1 MRKFTYF
8 WFKSPGLSL
17 AEHPHSLSWSGQV
30 WEGTSHTQGFP
41 AATHANTQTHTHTGT
56 HTDTHAHIGT
66 HACTQA
72 HTHMYTGT
80 HTHTHRLVPDS
91 LTKMAFPLHL
101 ISSMYVGFRLLTRK
115 KPGHKSSSLEVS
127 SKMES
132 GPCLHQE
139 GDRGRSEVN
148 LSSCGVGVTSLV
160 SIPSLGF
167 VASLPAA
174 TRQDPI

>member
-8 WFKSPGLSL
+8 WDKSPGLSL
-17 AEHPHSLSWSGQV
+17 TEHPHSLSRSGRS
-30 WEGTSHTQGFP
+30 GKGLAAPRASPLHTHKH
-41 AATHANTQTHTHTGT
+41 THRHACTHRHTRTHTGT
-56 HTDTHAHIGT
+56 HTHVHR
-66 HACTQA
+66 
-72 HTHMYTGT
+72 
-80 HTHTHRLVPDS
+80 HTHTHRLVPDN
-91 LTKMAFPLHL
+91 LTKTAFPLHL
-101 ISSMYVGFRLLTRK
+101 ISSMYVGLRLLTRK

-160 SIPSLGF
+160 SIPSPGV
-167 VASLPAA
+167 VASL
-174 TRQDPI
+174 

>member
-30 WEGTSHTQGFP
+30 WEGTSRTQGFP

-56 HTDTHAHIGT
+56 HTH
-66 HACTQA
+66 
-72 HTHMYTGT
+72 T

-160 SIPSLGF
+160 SIPSPGF

>member
-1 MRKFTYF
+1 
-8 WFKSPGLSL
+8 
-17 AEHPHSLSWSGQV
+17 
-30 WEGTSHTQGFP
+30 
-41 AATHANTQTHTHTGT
+41 
-56 HTDTHAHIGT
+56 
-66 HACTQA
+66 
-72 HTHMYTGT
+72 MYTGT

-91 LTKMAFPLHL
+91 LTKTAFPLHL
-101 ISSMYVGFRLLTRK
+101 ISSMYVGLRLLTRK

-160 SIPSLGF
+160 STPSLGLWPHCQLLLGRIQF
-167 VASLPAA
+167 NAGLCPQSEERFGVRVSALL
-174 TRQDPI
+174 